1 MEGVR
6 PASALFTMGCVCFL
20 PSCRTCS
27 GGGGPATVA
36 PEHGGAPVPCACLM
50 LSCKQCSPE
59 VLLEGVADSEE
70 SVESGEESDE
80 PESSDMEQEDRAGV
94 GTCAGPA
101 GIDAARPQGPAG
113 TDAAR
118 PQCMCFMPG
127 CVSCQGVTVVAAIGP
142 QPRKRKRRQKREL
155 PPGHSKCS
163 LREELEIDTR
173 MHQGSRGHPAGH
185 AERCAV
191 LSVAFLLMA
200 QPTLSAL
207 EMIGRPRGERWDF
220 LEVYSGCGNFT
231 AAVFALGM
239 VVGLAVDMVY
249 KAGGLRLD
257 CLLENSQAL
266 LQAVLAEARPR
277 WLHVAPPC
285 TFWCRIGRWTAH
297 ATAERWDTMREKA
310 RTHWCFALHL
320 LSLQEAR
327 DATGS
332 LEQPPG
338 CASWQLGMTR
348 DFREAYP
355 MWKFC
360 KFVSCAYGMKNPGT
374 GEPWEKMQG
383 FLSNASLAEMHRPC
397 VCTVKH
403 THVQGTVKG
412 GPRHGERCSTVAG
425 EYMPAMCSALA
436 TIVQRVVRGQ

>member
-1 MEGVR
+1 
-6 PASALFTMGCVCFL
+6 
-20 PSCRTCS
+20 
-27 GGGGPATVA
+27 
-36 PEHGGAPVPCACLM
+36 
-50 LSCKQCSPE
+50 
-59 VLLEGVADSEE
+59 
-70 SVESGEESDE
+70 
-80 PESSDMEQEDRAGV
+80 
-94 GTCAGPA
+94 
-101 GIDAARPQGPAG
+101 
-113 TDAAR
+113 
-118 PQCMCFMPG
+118 
-127 CVSCQGVTVVAAIGP
+127 
-142 QPRKRKRRQKREL
+142 
-155 PPGHSKCS
+155 
-163 LREELEIDTR
+163 
-173 MHQGSRGHPAGH
+173 
-185 AERCAV
+185 
-191 LSVAFLLMA
+191 
-200 QPTLSAL
+200 
-207 EMIGRPRGERWDF
+207 MIGRPRGERWDF

-239 VVGLAVDMVY
+239 VVGLAVDMLY

-285 TFWCRIGRWTAH
+285 TLWCCIGRWTAH

-332 LEQPPG
+332 LEQPPT

-348 DFREAYP
+348 DFLMAFPR
-355 MWKFC
+355 WKLC
-360 KFVSCAYGMKNPGT
+360 KFVPCAYGMKNPGT